1 MYNSTSYPSLQ
12 LWLDRT
18 CRVVFKYNDTVC
30 SSLSDDRWKDLE
42 NKVQEQ
48 VTKYQVVDSYLMNAA
63 PILISLYLG
72 PVSDQGRKL
81 LMYIPFSGHLLSGI
95 VPLVFLYFPNWP
107 PQVK

>member
-1 MYNSTSYPSLQ
+1 M
-12 LWLDRT
+12 
-18 CRVVFKYNDTVC
+18 VFNYNDTVC
-30 SSLSDDRWKDLE
+30 SDLSNDRWKDLE

-95 VPLVFLYFPNWP
+95 VPLVFLYFSNWP
-107 PQVK
+107 PQVGFKRSLLKICLSTFFVQSL